1 MEVDELVHTDKGL
14 LTKTAW
20 AIKEIG
26 TRFLTVTGKRTV
38 FSRGRYEV
46 LLDSYKGDRL
56 AEIKGN
62 LAKARDGMRN
72 NQEIW
77 REIKLLNDVAKA
89 LKES

>member
-1 MEVDELVHTDKGL
+1 LEVDGLVHTDKGL
-14 LTKTAW
+14 LTRKAW
-20 AIKEIG
+20 TIKEIG

-56 AEIKGN
+56 AEIKGS
-62 LAKARDGMRN
+62 LAEARDGMRN

-77 REIKLLNDVAKA
+77 REMKLLNDVAKA
-89 LKES
+89 LRDS

>member
-1 MEVDELVHTDKGL
+1 MVHTDKGL
-14 LTKTAW
+14 LTKKAW

-26 TRFLTVTGKRTV
+26 TRFLTVTGKKTI
-38 FSRGRYEV
+38 FSRERFEV

-56 AEIKGN
+56 AEIRGS
-62 LAKARDGMRN
+62 LAEARDGMRK